1 MQSKNASVI
10 VLSGGTSRRFG
21 RDKSQ
26 AKIAGKSLIVFIL
39 GSIPSEFKIVIVG
52 QDPKI
57 ESSQYQCVLEEP
69 IGGGPLA
76 GFKAGLDA
84 SESELVALIATDMP
98 FASGLVLNLI
108 NSIRANDDAVMYVD
122 AKGFKQPLAA
132 VYRSASVKR
141 ALADMGQLDGKSVR
155 ELISHLMV
163 HEIEMSHEVAQALVD
178 IDTAADLEQAIA
190 FAAKVKDNSSL

>member
-26 AKIAGKSLIVFIL
+26 AKIAGKSLIAFIL

-108 NSIRANDDAVMYVD
+108 NSIRVHDDAVMYVD

-132 VYRSASVKR
+132 VYRSKSVKR
-141 ALADMGQLDGKSVR
+141 ALADLGQLDGKSMR
-155 ELISHLMV
+155 ELVSHLTV
-163 HEIEMSHEVAQALVD
+163 HEIEMSHEISQALMD

>member
-26 AKIAGKSLIVFIL
+26 AKIAGKSLIALIL
-39 GSIPSEFKIVIVG
+39 ESIPSEFKIVIVG

-57 ESSQYQCVLEEP
+57 ESSLYQCVHEEP

-98 FASGLVLNLI
+98 FASGLVLHLI
-108 NSIRANDDAVMYVD
+108 NSIRVHDDAVMYVD

-132 VYRSASVKR
+132 VYRSKSVKR
-141 ALADMGQLDGKSVR
+141 ALADMGQLDGKSMR

-163 HEIEMSHEVAQALVD
+163 HEIEMSHEIAQALMD